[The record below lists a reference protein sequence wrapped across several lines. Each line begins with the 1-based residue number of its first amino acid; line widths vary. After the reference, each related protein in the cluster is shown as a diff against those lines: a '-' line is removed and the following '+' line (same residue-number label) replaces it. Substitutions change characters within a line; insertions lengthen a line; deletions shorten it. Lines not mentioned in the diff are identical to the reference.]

1 MSHRIKGRHKPR
13 HHTHAVKKENRSKLM
28 PWQIVPPVVPATET
42 EQSNETPATAEQE
55 STAPVTA

>member
-28 PWQIVPPVVPATET
+28 PWQIVPPAVPATET
-42 EQSNETPATAEQE
+42 EQASETSAATTQEPAV
-55 STAPVTA
+55 PVTA